1 MVNNVSSNDMAV
13 SKAES
18 LSQEHNVKA
27 TAYKVDGESPNPGL
41 LSLGSHTDRELVS
54 NPDTVQSKILE
65 VVSDFGKLDVF
76 IANAG
81 KDHLSLGYYIYTDML
96 SRDGNFETAS
106 TTDTGRIPQAV
117 VGEW

>member
-54 NPDTVQSKILE
+54 NPDTVQSKIQE
-65 VVSDFGKLDVF
+65 VVNDFGKLDVF

-96 SRDGNFETAS
+96 PRDGNFETAS
-106 TTDTGRIPQAV
+106 TTDTGRIPQAD